1 MLADEVTDCSN
12 QEQLSLVKKY
22 LGSDFD
28 IWEEFLGFLHH
39 DWGLFNKA
47 LAEIVLGG
55 FINLGL
61 DTRNCHGQG
70 YGGAAA
76 VSGHV
81 YGLSAHI

>member
-1 MLADEVTDCSN
+1 M
-12 QEQLSLVKKY
+12 
-22 LGSDFD
+22 
-28 IWEEFLGFLHH
+28 GFLHH